1 MNKIIFS
8 TIMIIIIL
16 LIIVILSKKYKLNKN
31 QKIIFWILVLFWTSV
46 TIIREYRKVYIAGSV
61 ETGGLGLGILVASS
75 ITSAYGL
82 VSVFI
87 RMPVFFLTDILKK
100 RKIFIQF
107 ALIFTIITGVL
118 VIVKPS
124 ISTLYLSS
132 VAMGVSASML
142 AIFNIIFSETF
153 KSSEAYVSASILS
166 VAPLLSEFFAA
177 PIQYIGTYS
186 YYKNY
191 SFLWFV
197 SVLIALITL
206 LLSFK
211 IEDSSNKENF
221 SFSKVKFVLSN
232 KKFLF
237 ACFVGIIISFV
248 KFSTSVNNM
257 VYYNKTY
264 LDMPPI
270 LLAYLGPLFSGP
282 QLIASVLIGT
292 YFNKKFGIEK
302 TLIFA
307 LSFLIAFNLIM
318 LFNKNYIVSFIVYGL
333 NGFGYGATYI
343 SLLSMAMA
351 YFEKEYRNISMGIY
365 QGFFATGIFFGD
377 RIYVLISELLIE
389 KPRMIFLI
397 ILVILLISI
406 FISISSLYFRKKMV
420 ELKK

>member
-8 TIMIIIIL
+8 IIMVAIIL
-16 LIIVILSKKYKLNKN
+16 LIIIILSKKYKLNKN
-31 QKIIFWILVLFWTSV
+31 QQIIFWILVLFWTSV
-46 TIIREYRKVYIAGSV
+46 TIIREYRKIYIAGSIA
-61 ETGGLGLGILVASS
+61 TGGLGLGIIVASS

-100 RKIFIQF
+100 RKIFIQI
-107 ALIFTIITGVL
+107 ALGLIIITGIFV
-118 VIVKPS
+118 VIKPS
-124 ISTLYLSS
+124 ITTLYLSS
-132 VAMGVSASML
+132 IAMGVCASML
-142 AIFNIIFSETF
+142 AIFNLIFSETF
-153 KSSEAYVSASILS
+153 KESEAYVSASILS
-166 VAPLLSEFFAA
+166 VAPLLSEFIAA
-177 PIQYIGTYS
+177 PIQYLGTYKDV
-186 YYKNY
+186 KNY
-191 SFLWFV
+191 SLLWIV
-197 SVLIALITL
+197 SIAIAIITL
-206 LLSFK
+206 MLSFK
-211 IEDSSNKENF
+211 IEDSSNKETF
-221 SFSKVKFVLSN
+221 SLSKVKFVISN

-237 ACFVGIIISFV
+237 ACFVGVMISFV

-264 LDMPPI
+264 LDMPPL

-307 LSFLIAFNLIM
+307 LSFLVAFNLTM
-318 LFNKNYIVSFIVYGL
+318 LFTKNYIVAFIAYSL

-351 YFEKEYRNISMGIY
+351 FFKKEYRNISMGIY
-365 QGFFATGIFFGD
+365 QGFFAFGIFFGD
-377 RIYVLISELLIE
+377 RIYVLVSGVLND

-397 ILVILLISI
+397 LLTILIFSMLISI
-406 FISISSLYFRKKMV
+406 FSLLFRKKM
-420 ELKK
+420 LK